1 MGSLLRDVHC
11 QGLVVK
17 MSEETVQPVYIV
29 IEKSDDTKLLKANY
43 KTKFAILI
51 GMIHIICGFL
61 AFSGNLGLFFFVSS
75 TRFHTGFF
83 GTGIWSSIF
92 FFISGGLSV
101 CSGKNPNSCLIIS
114 TLVMSV
120 FSAIS
125 AGALIIAC
133 RFGIDLDPDIVYHQN
148 SLTQGLLY
156 FFHILQLL
164 AGVMELFM
172 SITSSSLACKA
183 FCYSEKVEGSN
194 PYTVQYSSHGIIDS
208 EQITALDKV
217 LGLHMEDKDS
227 SEKNGDNFNYNKF

>member
-29 IEKSDDTKLLKANY
+29 IEKSADTKFSKANY
-43 KTKFAILI
+43 NTSSAILI
-51 GMIHIICGFL
+51 GIIHIICGFL
-61 AFSGNLGLFFFVSS
+61 ALSGNVGLFFTS
-75 TRFHTGFF
+75 TRFNWGLF

-92 FFISGGLSV
+92 FFVSGGLSV

-125 AGALIIAC
+125 AGALIIAS

-164 AGVMELFM
+164 SGVMELFM
-172 SITSSSLACKA
+172 SIASSSLACKA

-194 PYTVQYSSHGIIDS
+194 PYTVKYSSHGIIDS
-208 EQITALDKV
+208 EQ
-217 LGLHMEDKDS
+217 
-227 SEKNGDNFNYNKF
+227 

>member
-1 MGSLLRDVHC
+1 MGSFVRDVRR
-11 QGLVVK
+11 QSLVVK
-17 MSEETVQPVYIV
+17 MSEDTVQPVYIV

-43 KTKFAILI
+43 KTKSAILI
-51 GMIHIICGFL
+51 GIIHIVCGFF
-61 AFSGNLGLFFFVSS
+61 AFSGNVGLFFAS

-125 AGALIIAC
+125 AGTLIIAS
-133 RFGIDLDPDIVYHQN
+133 RFGIDPDIVYHQN

-194 PYTVQYSSHGIIDS
+194 PYTVKYSSHGIIDS